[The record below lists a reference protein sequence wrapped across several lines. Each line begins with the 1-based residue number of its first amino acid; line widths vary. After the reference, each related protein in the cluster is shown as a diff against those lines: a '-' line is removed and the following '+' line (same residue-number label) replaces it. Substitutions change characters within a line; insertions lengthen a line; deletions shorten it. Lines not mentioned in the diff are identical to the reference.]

1 MLLGIFWN
9 LYLKHSIFC
18 CFPPPPAMQMIYIL
32 MHRSICTFWISR
44 ENSLRLSYPSGK
56 YSISVSLFF
65 LFIFSRNLR
74 NNLNKILKLL
84 QTEHLFPLV
93 TTIMS
98 LPLKLKLMGKQ
109 LKKNIPV
116 WIRPEIQPNQIFL
129 VILLSATTAME
140 PLQSPPRSSV
150 VMKASKRELLIW
162 TYPSKPKMKK
172 NSWMCKYQLKSVLSE
187 IRVRAW
193 VQVVFTSFFITG
205 KTKVPY

>member
-1 MLLGIFWN
+1 MLLGILLYIFWN
-9 LYLKHSIFC
+9 LYLKRNIFC

-32 MHRSICTFWISR
+32 MHRSIAMYILNFTRI
-44 ENSLRLSYPSGK
+44 LSSSFILQANIPFPFP
-56 YSISVSLFF
+56 YSFSLF
-65 LFIFSRNLR
+65 FSRNLR

-84 QTEHLFPLV
+84 PLV
-93 TTIMS
+93 TIIMS
-98 LPLKLKLMGKQ
+98 LPPKLKLMGKQ
-109 LKKNIPV
+109 QKMKKNIPV

-172 NSWMCKYQLKSVLSE
+172 NSWMCKYFNME
-187 IRVRAW
+187 NIENN
-193 VQVVFTSFFITG
+193 
-205 KTKVPY
+205 

>member
-1 MLLGIFWN
+1 MLPTTASNANDINFN
-9 LYLKHSIFC
+9 AQKYNYVYFEFH
-18 CFPPPPAMQMIYIL
+18 
-32 MHRSICTFWISR
+32 
-44 ENSLRLSYPSGK
+44 ENSLFFFHPPGK

-84 QTEHLFPLV
+84 PLV
-93 TTIMS
+93 TIIMS
-98 LPLKLKLMGKQ
+98 LPPKLKLMGKQ
-109 LKKNIPV
+109 QKMKKNIPV

-172 NSWMCKYQLKSVLSE
+172 NSWMCKYLMKNINFLLQCP
-187 IRVRAW
+187 
-193 VQVVFTSFFITG
+193 G
-205 KTKVPY
+205 